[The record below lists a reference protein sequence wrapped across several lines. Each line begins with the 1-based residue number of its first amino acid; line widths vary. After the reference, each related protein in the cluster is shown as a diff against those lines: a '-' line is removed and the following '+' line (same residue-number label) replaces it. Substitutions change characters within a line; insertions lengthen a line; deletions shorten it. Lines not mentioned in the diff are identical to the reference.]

1 MVGFRRE
8 PFTIY
13 AHPIVVRNPIRQSTD
28 TGIIV
33 DRAIQLNHSVSDEL
47 VPVNHDDDLWG
58 LEGCERVQNCPATK
72 SSHALHVVGC
82 VLALRARNVA
92 KMWTSTGHLI
102 TCNTSRVEDVATC
115 HRCDLFLCDA
125 ASVFDRYLIRLIAK
139 PLSTEY
145 TLGTL
150 SPRLRSHDG
159 VEA

>member
-1 MVGFRRE
+1 MVGFMRE
-8 PFTIY
+8 PYTIY
-13 AHPIVVRNPIRQSTD
+13 AHPRLVRNPIRQSTD

-47 VPVNHDDDLWG
+47 VPGSHDHDLWG
-58 LEGCERVQNCPATK
+58 LEGCERV
-72 SSHALHVVGC
+72 HVLHVVGC

-92 KMWTSTGHLI
+92 KMWTSTGLLI

-115 HRCDLFLCDA
+115 HRCDLVLCDA

-145 TLGTL
+145 ALGTL
-150 SPRLRSHDG
+150 SPRLRSHNG